1 MSHSPQQ
8 PVYGSQPQFA
18 QPSALGGQSLTQAY
32 QEQNNQQ
39 YGQSQVKVPW
49 ALSADE
55 RKSYDSIFRA
65 WDQQGSGFISGALF
79 QFSAFWSLRL
89 ISSRTGAMAQEVFG
103 QSGLDR
109 NELMQ
114 VWSA

>member
-1 MSHSPQQ
+1 MQQ
-8 PVYGSQPQFA
+8 H
-18 QPSALGGQSLTQAY
+18 
-32 QEQNNQQ
+32 
-39 YGQSQVKVPW
+39 GQSQVKVPW

-79 QFSAFWSLRL
+79 QLSAFRSLRL
-89 ISSRTGAMAQEVFG
+89 NFSRTGTMAQEVFG